1 MKKKTKSGSIGQWF
15 SILVYLAIGAACGL
29 LIMGYLGRKMD
40 AGAGLPELLLSFVLL
55 FVLMYAAMLLQ
66 IIIHEAGHL
75 VFGLLS
81 GYRFSSFRIFSFMLS
96 KEEDGLKFRRMAL
109 AGTGG
114 QCLMAP
120 PDLKDGK
127 IPVMLYNFG
136 GSLMNLI
143 ASALSAGLSLLF
155 PRFTPMWLLFVF
167 LAVIGVAFALIN
179 GLPLHMGPVNNDGR
193 NALDLARDPGAVRA
207 FWTQLKV
214 TEEQARGVRLKEMPE
229 AWFEV
234 PSDAEMQNGI
244 TATAGVSACG
254 RLMDEHR
261 FAEADAL
268 MEHYLAQENAIV
280 GLYRNLMTC
289 DRMYV
294 ELIGDARPDVL
305 EGMRTK
311 DQLKVMKAMHT
322 FPSVIRTEYAYALL
336 AERDAEKAAAL
347 RKKFEKAADSYP
359 YPGEAAAER
368 ELVAIAEERAAQRQ
382 QEAAAAESV

>member
-1 MKKKTKSGSIGQWF
+1 MKKKTKGGFGQWF
-15 SILVYLAIGAACGL
+15 GVAIYLLIGAACGL
-29 LIMGYLGRKMD
+29 LIVRYIDLKAE
-40 AGAGLPELLLSFVLL
+40 AGARFSGLLLSMAFLL
-55 FVLMYAAMLLQ
+55 VLMYAAMILQ

-81 GYRFSSFRIFSFMLS
+81 GYRFSSFRIFSFMLA
-96 KEEDGLKFRRMAL
+96 KEEGGLRLRRMNV

-120 PDLKDGK
+120 PDMVDGK

-155 PRFTPMWLLFVF
+155 PAYTPVWLFLVF
-167 LAVIGVAFALIN
+167 LAVIGAAFALIN

-193 NALDLARDPGAVRA
+193 NALDLARDPVAVRA

-229 AWFEV
+229 AWFAV

-244 TATAGVSACG
+244 TAAAGVSACG

-280 GLYRNLMTC
+280 GLYRNLMVC

-305 EGMRTK
+305 ESMRTK
-311 DQLKVMKAMHT
+311 DQLKIMKSMQT
-322 FPSVIRTEYAYALL
+322 FLSVIRTDYAYALL
-336 AERDAEKAAAL
+336 AERDTEKAASL

-368 ELVAIAEERAAQRQ
+368 ELIAIAEERAAQRQ